1 MYNKMLVKLKTSHL
15 FLILILVFLI
25 FLTISNSCVHFKPY
39 DASQFQYANY
49 ESFQSKEGLGGI
61 NTGTAISTEAN
72 KGSLFSSLT
81 TASAPSASIVSAT
94 ESFLGLESSPYVNEK
109 SLDVFSGTPGS
120 INCDG
125 ISSNLSNSKGG
136 LCLSDKQQTLLRTR
150 GGNASGGN
158 FQIGA

>member
-1 MYNKMLVKLKTSHL
+1 MSIKLKTSHI

-39 DASQFQYANY
+39 NASQFQYANY

-61 NTGTAISTEAN
+61 NAGTAISTEAN
-72 KGSLFSSLT
+72 KGSLFASLT
-81 TASAPSASIVSAT
+81 TGSAPAAAAATITT
-94 ESFLGLESSPYVNEK
+94 ESFVGLESSPYGTEK

-136 LCLSDKQQTLLRTR
+136 LCLNDKQQTLLRTR